1 MFLIRRTKP
10 EDLEVLFKFAK
21 MVHFINLPADKDII
35 AEKIRRSRLSFR
47 AAKEGVSLKTVAG
60 DKSAV
65 GASPL
70 FMFSIEDL
78 STNNCLGTS
87 MAVSRMGGPGHPN
100 LSFMLQKK
108 QFFSEDLQTGTTHT
122 TAKLFLDESGP
133 SEIGGLIIGPSSRRH
148 PKKLGKQLSLIR
160 FHYMGVHREQFGEKV
175 LAEMMA
181 PITPDGHNTL
191 WEYLGRRFINL
202 PYSEADKFCQ
212 YSREFM
218 VSLLPREEIYLSLLP
233 PEARKLVGQVGD
245 DTIPARNMLEGIGF
259 KYTGRIDPFDGGP
272 HLEAVIDDIPP
283 VRETRILKIAGSC
296 SKSRCNNQ
304 GFVSIDGEDGNWRAL
319 HTPYRLVEGGRAIE
333 LPKEAMQVL
342 NPEDADH
349 AGVTPLVLD
358 SKSALRG
365 SAQKKAVKQK
375 QKKSGDR
382 PAKSG
387 DSKKPKRTAAP
398 DKPTKRTAGKATRS
412 ATKNIAGAPRKTSS
426 PRRKPA

>member
-35 AEKIRRSRLSFR
+35 AEKIRRARLSFR
-47 AAKEGVSLKTVAG
+47 AAKEGLPLKAVAG

-65 GASPL
+65 GASPI

-78 STNNCLGTS
+78 SSNNCLGTS
-87 MAVSRMGGPGHPN
+87 MCVSRMGGPGHPN

-122 TAKLFLDESGP
+122 TAKLYLDESGP
-133 SEIGGLIIGPSSRRH
+133 SEIGGLILGPSSRRH
-148 PKKLGKQLSLIR
+148 PMRLGKQLSLIR
-160 FHYMGVHREQFGEKV
+160 FHYMGVHREQFRDKI

-233 PEARKLVGQVGD
+233 PEARKLVGQVGN
-245 DTIPARNMLEGIGF
+245 DTIPARKMLEDMGF

-272 HLEAVIDDIPP
+272 HLEAVTDDIPIIQNTK
-283 VRETRILKIAGSC
+283 VLKISGSC
-296 SKSRCNNQ
+296 AKSRCNHE

-319 HTPYRLVEGGRAIE
+319 HTPYRLVGNGKGIE
-333 LPKEAMQVL
+333 LPKESIAAL
-342 NPEDADH
+342 SPDGEDH
-349 AGVTPLVLD
+349 AGVTPLRLVNKPQPTKQ
-358 SKSALRG
+358 KSA
-365 SAQKKAVKQK
+365 SSSKKKALKTTK
-375 QKKSGDR
+375 LPKAK
-382 PAKSG
+382 PANS
-387 DSKKPKRTAAP
+387 SKKPVKF
-398 DKPTKRTAGKATRS
+398 KG
-412 ATKNIAGAPRKTSS
+412 
-426 PRRKPA
+426 

>member
-10 EDLEVLFKFAK
+10 DDLEVLFKFAK

-47 AAKEGVSLKTVAG
+47 AAKEGLPLKAVAG

-65 GASPL
+65 GASPI

-78 STNNCLGTS
+78 ASGNCLGTS
-87 MAVSRMGGPGHPN
+87 MCVSRMGGPGHPN

-122 TAKLFLDESGP
+122 TAKLYLDESGP

-148 PKKLGKQLSLIR
+148 PMRLGKQLSLIR
-160 FHYMGVHREQFGEKV
+160 FHYMGVHREQFRDKV

-233 PEARKLVGQVGD
+233 PEARKLVGQVGN
-245 DTIPARNMLEGIGF
+245 DTIPARKMLEDMSF

-272 HLEAVIDDIPP
+272 HLEAVTDDIPII
-283 VRETRILKIAGSC
+283 RNTKSLKISGTCA
-296 SKSRCNNQ
+296 KSRCNQ
-304 GFVSIDGEDGNWRAL
+304 EGFVSIDGEDGNWRAL
-319 HTPYRLVEGGRAIE
+319 HTPYRLVGNGKGIE
-333 LPKEAMQVL
+333 LPKEAMEAL
-342 NPEDADH
+342 DPDGEDY
-349 AGVTPLVLD
+349 AGVTPLRLTGKPQPTERKTA
-358 SKSALRG
+358 SKS
-365 SAQKKAVKQK
+365 KKKTAKRPASK
-375 QKKSGDR
+375 PDKPKKK
-382 PAKSG
+382 PAKS
-387 DSKKPKRTAAP
+387 
-398 DKPTKRTAGKATRS
+398 KA
-412 ATKNIAGAPRKTSS
+412 
-426 PRRKPA
+426 